1 MKKSPL
7 QVISLELWVI
17 INNYQKEKI
26 DKMQMD
32 HVFRDKRY
40 IKNWQPISLLNFNI
54 KIISKALLE
63 RLKNVLS
70 SLISTQQTVY
80 IKNRFI
86 REGGRLISDI
96 VDICDRNNIGGYLV
110 TMDIEKAFDSLEH
123 KFIFALLK
131 KLGFG
136 RNFVSWVEVL
146 FNNQESGA
154 INGGI
159 TTHYFP

>member
-1 MKKSPL
+1 
-7 QVISLELWVI
+7 
-17 INNYQKEKI
+17 
-26 DKMQMD
+26 MQMD

-40 IKNWQPISLLNFNI
+40 IKNWWPIPLLNFNI

-96 VDICDRNNIGGYLV
+96 VDICDRNNIGRYLV
-110 TMDIEKAFDSLEH
+110 TMDIEEAFDSLEH
-123 KFIFALLK
+123 KFIFA
-131 KLGFG
+131 F
-136 RNFVSWVEVL
+136 
-146 FNNQESGA
+146 
-154 INGGI
+154 
-159 TTHYFP
+159 

>member
-1 MKKSPL
+1 
-7 QVISLELWVI
+7 
-17 INNYQKEKI
+17 
-26 DKMQMD
+26 MQMD

-131 KLGFG
+131 NLGFG
-136 RNFVSWVEVL
+136 RNFVSWVEAL

-159 TTHYFP
+159 KTQYFP

>member
-1 MKKSPL
+1 
-7 QVISLELWVI
+7 
-17 INNYQKEKI
+17 
-26 DKMQMD
+26 MQMD

-123 KFIFALLK
+123 KFIFA
-131 KLGFG
+131 F
-136 RNFVSWVEVL
+136 
-146 FNNQESGA
+146 
-154 INGGI
+154 
-159 TTHYFP
+159 